1 MKTES
6 NHTILLIYEGRLGSS
21 RADSTYV
28 LENARYFS
36 QFLPTSIW
44 NSRRKGWNVP
54 DAIKVAFPIV
64 SFGRAF
70 NPKTL
75 ISSILHQL
83 LFGLNIRRRVKV
95 LTKSQAGQI
104 VLVFHDWWPLIPL
117 KFLGRKKKF
126 LIVLEVH
133 RSLPKLLIN
142 LRTFSHIDL
151 FIATNKLKFNE
162 LLGYFKDKIVYERNA
177 VGLSAYA
184 KAQPFTSLPKLGR
197 RSVLYTGSLGPEK
210 NPDILLAI
218 SRAMPELDF
227 YIVGCTP
234 AAWESIKVPRNL
246 SILGPKPHSDISGFQ
261 LSADMLLVTLD
272 PKDAQSSLYTST
284 MKLFEYMAAKRP
296 IIAPELHS
304 VLEVLSTDEFYA
316 YQADDVGSLKTAIIL
331 ASKELENPKLPSDE
345 KLAAISW
352 EDRNQRII
360 SEIKRISN
368 LRK

>member
-1 MKTES
+1 LKTGS
-6 NHTILLIYEGRLGSS
+6 SYSIILIYEGRLGSS

-36 QFLPTSIW
+36 KFLPTSIW
-44 NSRRKGWNVP
+44 NSRRKGWDVP
-54 DAIKVAFPIV
+54 DSIRVAFPIM

-83 LFGLNIRRRVKV
+83 LFGLNIRRRIKAI
-95 LTKSQAGQI
+95 TKTQAGQI

-117 KFLGRKKKF
+117 MFCRRKKKF

-133 RSLPKLLIN
+133 RSLPKLLIK

-162 LLGYFKDKIVYERNA
+162 LVGYFKDKIVYERNA
-177 VGLSAYA
+177 VGLSAYV
-184 KAQPFTSLPKLGR
+184 KAQPFTSLPKLNR

-218 SRAMPELDF
+218 SKTMPEFDF

-234 AAWESIKVPRNL
+234 ATWESIKVPKNL
-246 SILGPKPHSDISGFQ
+246 YIFGPKPHPEIAGFQ

-272 PKDAQSSLYTST
+272 PRDAQSSLYTST

-296 IIAPELHS
+296 IIAPDLHS
-304 VLEVLSTDEFYA
+304 VLEVLSAEEFYS
-316 YQADDVGSLKTAIIL
+316 YQADDVGSLRTALTL
-331 ASKELENPKLPSDE
+331 ASKEIENPKLPSVE

-360 SEIKRISN
+360 SEIKKISN
-368 LRK
+368 L

>member
-1 MKTES
+1 M
-6 NHTILLIYEGRLGSS
+6 
-21 RADSTYV
+21 
-28 LENARYFS
+28 
-36 QFLPTSIW
+36 
-44 NSRRKGWNVP
+44 
-54 DAIKVAFPIV
+54 

-83 LFGLNIRRRVKV
+83 LFGLNIRRRIKAI
-95 LTKSQAGQI
+95 TKTQAGQI

-117 KFLGRKKKF
+117 MFCRRKKKF

-133 RSLPKLLIN
+133 RSLPKLLIK

-162 LLGYFKDKIVYERNA
+162 LVGYFKDKIVYERNA
-177 VGLSAYA
+177 VGLSAYV
-184 KAQPFTSLPKLGR
+184 KAQPFTSLPKLNR

-218 SRAMPELDF
+218 SKTMPEFDF

-234 AAWESIKVPRNL
+234 ATWESIKVPKNL
-246 SILGPKPHSDISGFQ
+246 YIFGPKPHPEIAGFQ

-272 PKDAQSSLYTST
+272 PRDAQSSLYTST

-296 IIAPELHS
+296 IIAPDLHS
-304 VLEVLSTDEFYA
+304 VLEVLSAEEFYS
-316 YQADDVGSLKTAIIL
+316 YQADDVGSLRTALTL
-331 ASKELENPKLPSDE
+331 ASKEIENPKLPSVE

-360 SEIKRISN
+360 SEIKKISN
-368 LRK
+368 L